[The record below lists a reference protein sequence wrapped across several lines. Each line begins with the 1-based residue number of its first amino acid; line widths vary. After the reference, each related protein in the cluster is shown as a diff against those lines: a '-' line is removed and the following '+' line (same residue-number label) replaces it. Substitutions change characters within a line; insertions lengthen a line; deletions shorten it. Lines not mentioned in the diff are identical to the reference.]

1 MSVNIF
7 GNRDLFLSKTAVLR
21 LKTDIKEKKTINP
34 AKYLKEGFIFKIEN
48 NNNDTNV
55 YIIESANLSP
65 SERLDNMPNL
75 KQSSKFGESVIIETV
90 DESANTPVVNELDVN
105 KRKLELHKKL
115 KQQLL
120 DSRNGR
126 IGSEKKDLSSMKKTV
141 PPKILEYYTNLISKY
156 KLANLPRPDDVI
168 KNVDKYKLQISAVMG
183 KIGKVSDDP
192 RVSKSVVDYFTA
204 LGKHLNIEPMSIDLS
219 NNANMENIAN
229 MARSSNI
236 PQMANLSL
244 DKDDD
249 TDDEDAPDLIRV

>member
-7 GNRDLFLSKTAVLR
+7 GNRDVFLSKTAVLR
-21 LKTDIKEKKTINP
+21 LKTDIKEKKTIDP
-34 AKYLKEGFIFKIEN
+34 AKYLKEGFVFKIEN

-55 YIIESANLSP
+55 YISESANLSP
-65 SERLDNMPNL
+65 SERLD
-75 KQSSKFGESVIIETV
+75 
-90 DESANTPVVNELDVN
+90 NTPVVNELDVN

-126 IGSEKKDLSSMKKTV
+126 VNSEKRDLSSMKKTV

-249 TDDEDAPDLIRV
+249 TDDEDAPDLIRT